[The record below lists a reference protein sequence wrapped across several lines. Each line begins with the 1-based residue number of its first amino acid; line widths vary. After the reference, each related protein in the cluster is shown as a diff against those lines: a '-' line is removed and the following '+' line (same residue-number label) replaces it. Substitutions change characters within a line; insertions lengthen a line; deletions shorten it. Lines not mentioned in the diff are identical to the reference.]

1 MSFKRDPDR
10 SALALFADELRA
22 AREQAGL
29 SRDELAGQLNYS
41 ASLVAMVE
49 GLHRVPQ
56 ADFAAR
62 CDVVLGTSG
71 TFARLQ
77 KRLRVLPFPAS
88 FRPFA
93 AYEEAAASL
102 RSFEHSH
109 IPGLL
114 QTAEYARALVGIR
127 ANIPLDEL
135 DDLVDARLARQAI
148 LDRDNPPMLWVVID
162 EAVLHREVGGPK
174 VMREQL
180 LHLAAMSGR
189 PKIALQVIPY
199 SAGAHVGLEGA
210 FVIADFEDAPPVAF
224 LATAGDGQTIEEP
237 SMVTK
242 VAFSFDRLRTE
253 ALPRKASRDLIIK
266 IAEERWTA

>member
-1 MSFKRDPDR
+1 MSSKRDPDR

-77 KRLRVLPFPAS
+77 KRLRVLPFAAS

-93 AYEEAAASL
+93 AYEEAATSL

-109 IPGLL
+109 VPGLL
-114 QTAEYARALVGIR
+114 QTAQYARAVLGIR
-127 ANIPLDEL
+127 ANIPLDGL
-135 DDLVDARLARQAI
+135 DDLVASRLARQGI

-180 LHLAAMSGR
+180 LHLAAMSGQAEHR
-189 PKIALQVIPY
+189 APGHPVQRGRACR
-199 SAGAHVGLEGA
+199 AGRRVR
-210 FVIADFEDAPPVAF
+210 DR
-224 LATAGDGQTIEEP
+224 
-237 SMVTK
+237 
-242 VAFSFDRLRTE
+242 RLRGCAAGGIPGHRGRRADDRGAVDGGE
-253 ALPRKASRDLIIK
+253 DRVQASIGSGQRPCHV
-266 IAEERWTA
+266 RHPGT